1 MPIIKK
7 PITIFAAQEFAPGG
21 ELPTEIELLQTGD
34 WQAPWKGHIVNTVE
48 AFNQMVANFNA
59 GAGKFQPDNKLP
71 INLDHQKIEAA
82 GWIHGLEVRGN
93 SLWGTGVEW
102 TPLGKQKLADKEFAY
117 FSSEWSPVWQNDLD
131 EEDFVDNVFTGGALT
146 NYPLFPANKPLVADR
161 KTTKGL
167 TANGKSIKLY
177 MKGSVMNLAE
187 LLAKEVSELTAEEKA
202 FIVANKAD
210 LTAEQT
216 TTLTEAGVLEAE
228 QEEETE
234 AEKTAREAQEAAD
247 AAAKEEAEKKAA
259 DEAAAAEAN
268 KNKGMTQ
275 ISASKLKE
283 LEANAARGV
292 EAANKLQAIEAST
305 ATERMIV
312 SASNKEG
319 RFLQASHSTLTKFY
333 LSLTASQQKDF
344 TSIIAS
350 LPKMPLGVVAGKSEE
365 GSANSAADQLVA
377 KAEKLVA
384 DKKAPDFQTAMK
396 QVTASNK
403 ELVAQAGEDE

>member
-21 ELPTEIELLQTGD
+21 QLPTEIELLQTGD

-146 NYPLFPANKPLVADR
+146 NYPLFPANKPLVADK

-167 TANGKSIKLY
+167 TASGKSIKLY

-202 FIVANKAD
+202 FIVSNKAD

-228 QEEETE
+228 AVEETE
-234 AEKTAREAQEAAD
+234 AEKTAREAQDATD
-247 AAAKEEAEKKAA
+247 AAAAATAA
-259 DEAAAAEAN
+259 DTAAAEAEAN

-283 LEANAARGV
+283 LEANAAQGV
-292 EAANKLQAIEAST
+292 EAANKLRAIEAST
-305 ATERMIV
+305 ATERMII

-333 LSLTASQQKDF
+333 LSLNASQQKDF
-344 TSIIAS
+344 TGIIAS
-350 LPKMPLGVVAGKSEE
+350 LPKMPLGVVAGKSEQ